1 MFLASLLREIDK
13 PPTQGVEFHTLI
25 FFSYGEDMDSS
36 SRAEVVK
43 WAS

>member
-1 MFLASLLREIDK
+1 MFPASLLREIDT
-13 PPTQGVEFHTLI
+13 PPIQGVEFYTLI

-43 WAS
+43 WVS